1 MKNVLWRSNSYSF
14 SGCLSLYVKKKC
26 KYCGSDKVY
35 FKTAVLKDPAHKTN
49 GSDQKECLSSDV
61 FASNERGR
69 KIKVKNVYHKI
80 CLLSDEYPST
90 ISAWSTKSS

>member
-49 GSDQKECLSSDV
+49 GMSSDV

-69 KIKVKNVYHKI
+69 EIKLKNVYHKI